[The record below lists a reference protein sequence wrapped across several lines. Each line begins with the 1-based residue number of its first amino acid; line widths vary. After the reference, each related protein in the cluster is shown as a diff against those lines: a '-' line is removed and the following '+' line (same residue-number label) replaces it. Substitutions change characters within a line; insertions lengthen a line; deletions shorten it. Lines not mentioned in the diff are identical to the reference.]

1 MSSEWWP
8 VLAVFWGLYLAD
20 GLRGGRRPRF
30 HFHHWLAR
38 RVPRGGI
45 AHASWFF
52 IPPSPAAWAI
62 LAEDLPASLAPE
74 GVTNWPSGS
83 AARPPPLPER
93 VATWRWEDIR
103 KVEDR
108 AGWIHVNGL
117 RFAPASPAL
126 SAAALSALA
135 RELAPLPA
143 PARAARLQTWHRAR
157 LAPARLGRRLRSALV
172 RSRGLAWLNAL
183 QTLLLASVSAYLLLD
198 GPKRVPAELGD
209 SLARA
214 LPAFL
219 GVLVGLHLI
228 AVSWFFILHRRLHPR
243 AGQERG
249 SLVFTALFVPA
260 QALRL
265 RLHLVA
271 KIAGGLHPLAVAL
284 ASANPSATRAV
295 AADVVRD
302 LRWPRLAPG
311 LDAVTEGFVRASGGL
326 LAPLIDDMLARQTPP
341 IPAATL
347 LAPPARESAATCAYC
362 PRCGDQFTRADA
374 RCPHGAPLV
383 AFADDA
389 RKT

>member
-1 MSSEWWP
+1 MSSEWWS

-30 HFHHWLAR
+30 HFCHWLAR
-38 RVPRGGI
+38 RVPRGDSS
-45 AHASWFF
+45 HASWFF
-52 IPPSPAAWAI
+52 IPPTPAAWTI
-62 LAEDLPASLAPE
+62 LAEDLPTSLAPD
-74 GVTNWPSGS
+74 GITNWPSGS
-83 AARPPPLPER
+83 ASRPPPLPER

-117 RFAPASPAL
+117 RFTPATPAL
-126 SAAALSALA
+126 NAVALSTLA

-143 PARAARLQTWHRAR
+143 TARAARIAAWQRER
-157 LAPARLGRRLRSALV
+157 LSPARLSRRLRSALA
-172 RSRGLAWLNAL
+172 RSRGLAWLNGL
-183 QTLLLASVSAYLLLD
+183 QTLILAVISAYLLLD
-198 GPKRVPAELGD
+198 GPDRVSAEAGGR
-209 SLARA
+209 LARS
-214 LPAFL
+214 LPAILAVL
-219 GVLVGLHLI
+219 GGLHLI
-228 AVSWFFILHRRLHPR
+228 AVSWFFVLHRRLYPR

-271 KIAGGLHPLAVAL
+271 KLAGGLHPLSVAL
-284 ASANPSATRAV
+284 ACAKPSVKHAI

-311 LDAVTEGFVRASGGL
+311 LDSVTEGFVRASGNL
-326 LAPLIDDMLARQTPP
+326 LAPLVDDMLRRQTPA
-341 IPAATL
+341 ITVESL
-347 LAPPARESAATCAYC
+347 LAAPARESSATCAYC
-362 PRCGDQFTRADA
+362 PRCGDQFTRSDA

-383 AFADDA
+383 AFADDV